1 IPIEDTLPQAQ
12 IDYLYSMDYGNDG
25 WWSGT
30 WGIVRAHQQLAPT
43 LFPPPRSS
51 VPVVFTPATQA
62 AFIGTCPANAP
73 IRSYD
78 ITAVEANRVLP
89 KNANV
94 VVQDLFPNGHV
105 GRSPNKNGSSLV
117 YNHRTT
123 TVGGQ
128 TVNVDPPGTVI
139 VLPTHQGPIHDPT
152 ALIYTR
158 TSDLTPFTVLSA
170 AEVTAFDI
178 SSQLTVTTSTV
189 TTTTTTGT
197 TTLS

>member
-1 IPIEDTLPQAQ
+1 MIPIEDQLPQAQ

-30 WGIVRAHQQLAPT
+30 WGIIRSHQNLAPN
-43 LFPPPRSS
+43 LFSLPKTQ
-51 VPVVFTPATQA
+51 VPVVLTAATKA
-62 AFIGTCPANAP
+62 AFIGACPANAP

-89 KNANV
+89 KNPNV

-105 GRSPNKNGSSLV
+105 GRSPNRNGSSLV

-128 TVNVDPPGTVI
+128 TVSSTIRPDGEDI
-139 VLPTHQGPIHDPT
+139 VCCRRTRVRFTTRRRSSTCALPT
-152 ALIYTR
+152 
-158 TSDLTPFTVLSA
+158 
-170 AEVTAFDI
+170 
-178 SSQLTVTTSTV
+178 
-189 TTTTTTGT
+189 
-197 TTLS
+197 